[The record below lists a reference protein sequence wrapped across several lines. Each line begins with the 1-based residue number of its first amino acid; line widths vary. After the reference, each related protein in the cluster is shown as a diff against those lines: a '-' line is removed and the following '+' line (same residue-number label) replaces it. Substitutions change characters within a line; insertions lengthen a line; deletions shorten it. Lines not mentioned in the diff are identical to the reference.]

1 MKKTFFISL
10 LVNLISLSAF
20 SQIVAP
26 VHWSFTSNNLGNNEY
41 ELVFTANID
50 KPWHLYSQKIDE
62 QPPATLF
69 TFTENTNFE
78 LIGIVEETESVEV
91 YDPNFEMMIR
101 YFSEKAV
108 FKQKVKI
115 AENSLTTIQGVIE
128 FMCCDD
134 TRCLPP
140 TEIDFSFKDL
150 GNGQTNNQETQ
161 ISKLEET
168 QNSIGDSESTSKTLW
183 VFFFIALMS
192 GFVGVLTPC
201 VYPMIPLTVSF
212 FMNNS
217 KNKTQAKTNALVFGL
232 SIIIIYTFIG
242 VLVSVLFG
250 ADSIKSVSSHW
261 ITNTIFFL
269 LFAVFSA
276 SFFGL
281 FEFVLPTKLTNK
293 SDQKADKGG
302 FIGAF
307 FMALTLVLVSFSC
320 TAPFVGGILVE
331 ASTGS
336 IIMPAVGMFGFSLA
350 FALPFTLLAF
360 FPSFMGKLPK
370 SGGWLNS
377 VKVVLGFII
386 LALGFK
392 FLLVPNQALNLGLS
406 REFFIAI
413 WIVLF
418 TLMGFYLLGKIKF
431 AHDSD
436 VNHLSV
442 PRLFF
447 VVATFTFVIYLLPGM
462 IGAPLKV
469 ISGFLPVESSFN
481 IVELIRKNQTVVV
494 SATPKTEICEEPK
507 YADILH
513 LPHGLQGYF
522 DYEQGMAC
530 AKKLN
535 KPVMLDFKGHSCT
548 NCKVM
553 EKNVWSDPEVLKRLS
568 EDYIIIA
575 LYVDERTEMD
585 ESDWIMSKTDGKLKK
600 TIGKKNADLQVE
612 NFRVNAQPFY
622 ALVDHDG
629 NKLVEPT
636 AFDLNV
642 DRFIEFLDKGK
653 TEFKNR

>member
-360 FPSFMGKLPK
+360 F
-370 SGGWLNS
+370 
-377 VKVVLGFII
+377 
-386 LALGFK
+386 
-392 FLLVPNQALNLGLS
+392 LLL
-406 REFFIAI
+406 
-413 WIVLF
+413 W
-418 TLMGFYLLGKIKF
+418 
-431 AHDSD
+431 
-436 VNHLSV
+436 
-442 PRLFF
+442 
-447 VVATFTFVIYLLPGM
+447 
-462 IGAPLKV
+462 
-469 ISGFLPVESSFN
+469 
-481 IVELIRKNQTVVV
+481 
-494 SATPKTEICEEPK
+494 
-507 YADILH
+507 
-513 LPHGLQGYF
+513 
-522 DYEQGMAC
+522 
-530 AKKLN
+530 
-535 KPVMLDFKGHSCT
+535 
-548 NCKVM
+548 
-553 EKNVWSDPEVLKRLS
+553 
-568 EDYIIIA
+568 
-575 LYVDERTEMD
+575 
-585 ESDWIMSKTDGKLKK
+585 
-600 TIGKKNADLQVE
+600 E
-612 NFRVNAQPFY
+612 NFRNLEA
-622 ALVDHDG
+622 G
-629 NKLVEPT
+629 
-636 AFDLNV
+636 
-642 DRFIEFLDKGK
+642 
-653 TEFKNR
+653 